1 MSTIFS
7 SAIFTIYLL
16 PVIKAAVIAVAGY
29 FLIELLAKLLNKF
42 FDKSRLDLS
51 LTKFLTKAVKIT
63 LYCIIGITVLN
74 TVGIST
80 TGLLAALSAAAV
92 GIALALKDSL
102 SNIAGGIL
110 LLVSPRFA
118 TGDFI
123 EVAGEAGTVMQVD
136 LMHTTLRTLDNR
148 WVVIP
153 NGNMINSQL
162 INYSKEETR
171 RVDLSFSISYEDNAE
186 LAKELIIKT
195 AAAHPLVLKEP
206 DTPFAR
212 VGSYSAHS
220 VDITARAWCK
230 ASDYWNVH
238 FDLLEQVR
246 TAFKENGISI
256 PFEQLDVHIKNK

>member
-1 MSTIFS
+1 MSTIFN
-7 SAIFTIYLL
+7 SAIFTVYLL
-16 PVIKAAVIAVAGY
+16 PVIKAAVIAVVGY
-29 FLIELLAKLLNKF
+29 FLVELLSKLLTKF
-42 FDKSRLDLS
+42 FDKSRLDIS

-63 LYCIIGITVLN
+63 LYCIIGISVLN

-123 EVAGEAGTVMQVD
+123 EVAGEMGTVMQVD

-162 INYSKEETR
+162 IN
-171 RVDLSFSISYEDNAE
+171 
-186 LAKELIIKT
+186 
-195 AAAHPLVLKEP
+195 
-206 DTPFAR
+206 
-212 VGSYSAHS
+212 
-220 VDITARAWCK
+220 
-230 ASDYWNVH
+230 
-238 FDLLEQVR
+238 
-246 TAFKENGISI
+246 
-256 PFEQLDVHIKNK
+256 